1 METREAMAT
10 ATRDRTP
17 NEVKRDLELER
28 ERLAHAVDDLREEVG
43 EATDVAGK
51 VSAKLPIVAAGA
63 LGFGFVVAGGIG
75 ATLRLVFRRGR
86 EGSTKARLGRF
97 RLVDR
102 D

>member
-43 EATDVAGK
+43 KRPT
-51 VSAKLPIVAAGA
+51 S
-63 LGFGFVVAGGIG
+63 
-75 ATLRLVFRRGR
+75 R
-86 EGSTKARLGRF
+86 AR
-97 RLVDR
+97 
-102 D
+102 